1 MACKGGWEWKTMGK
15 SAGSKG
21 RNAAIDLAKFVMAIF
36 VVAIHVRPFSGWL
49 AFVMDDCITRLANP
63 MFFVISSYF
72 LFYRA
77 ETERVQNGNVR
88 WRGGLLWNYVKR
100 LLALYTVLFLLNLPN
115 VMRLVKFDG
124 MKDLIA
130 RLFQFYFLSGP
141 SHTALWF
148 LPALVWGVVLTFWIG
163 RATRP
168 WVALL
173 AGLPLYLLTVL
184 DGDYTVF
191 VREAAWFQVLVD
203 GFKAIFLWLANGLTY
218 GLFYCALG
226 ACVAVGNVRRG
237 EKLREKKREYRIWFG
252 VGTGIFL
259 ALYIVECVLIKRY
272 RWGAGFG
279 AQFMM
284 IPFSYFCV
292 QFLLSL
298 EIKERPIYRFLQKMS
313 IVIFGVQFL
322 VISGLGELFEGCG
335 WYAESATVRFVIV
348 LAVTSVIA
356 AVAVWVLEHVAAIR
370 KRQI

>member
-1 MACKGGWEWKTMGK
+1 MEKNTGGGK
-15 SAGSKG
+15 
-21 RNAAIDLAKFVMAIF
+21 RNAAIDLMKFIMAIF

-49 AFVMDDCITRLANP
+49 AFVVDDCITRLANP

-77 ETERVQNGNVR
+77 ETERVQNGSVR

-124 MKDLIA
+124 MKDLAA

-163 RATRP
+163 RTARP

-173 AGLPLYLLTVL
+173 IGLPLYLLTVL

-191 VREAAWFQVLVD
+191 VKEIVWFQTLVG

-226 ACVAVGNVRRG
+226 ACAAVENVRRG
-237 EKLREKKREYRIWFG
+237 ERLREKRREYRTWFG
-252 VGTGIFL
+252 AGTGIFF

-272 RWGAGFG
+272 QWGAGFG

-284 IPFSYFCV
+284 IPFSYFCL
-292 QFLLSL
+292 QFLLSS
-298 EIKERPIYRFLQKMS
+298 EIKERSIYRFLQKMS
-313 IVIFGVQFL
+313 IVIFGIQFL
-322 VISGLGELFEGCG
+322 VISGLGELFGGCG
-335 WYAESATVRFVIV
+335 WYAGSATVRFVIV
-348 LAVTSVIA
+348 LVVMSVIA
-356 AVAVWVLEHVAAIR
+356 AAVVWVLERVAAELGEKSR
-370 KRQI
+370 GR